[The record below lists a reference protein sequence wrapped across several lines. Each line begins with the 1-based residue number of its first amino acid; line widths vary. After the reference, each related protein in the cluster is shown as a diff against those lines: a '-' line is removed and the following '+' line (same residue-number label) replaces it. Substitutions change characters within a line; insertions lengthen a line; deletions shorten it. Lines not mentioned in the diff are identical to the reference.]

1 MYLNIYEIKTDNQY
15 EENRMNKSKEEIFFP
30 LYHGTSSIFLDSI
43 IKSGLGGENI
53 VKKFHIK
60 DMFSQIVHAFMNQ
73 YKDSEWW
80 KKEGFICEKM
90 VNQEV
95 TSSGFNF
102 RHGGVY
108 LTPSFDT
115 AKRYATSNKYGS
127 ELISYFILAYEELSR
142 YNQELANI
150 IYPKDH
156 PLRKLLNIEGKPI
169 VIEILEIQS
178 ENLVTEQGD
187 SIQEQLCLM
196 QQYPQEMW
204 QQNNFEST
212 KTINSSN
219 IKIINL
225 SN

>member
-1 MYLNIYEIKTDNQY
+1 
-15 EENRMNKSKEEIFFP
+15 
-30 LYHGTSSIFLDSI
+30 
-43 IKSGLGGENI
+43 
-53 VKKFHIK
+53 
-60 DMFSQIVHAFMNQ
+60 
-73 YKDSEWW
+73 
-80 KKEGFICEKM
+80 
-90 VNQEV
+90 
-95 TSSGFNF
+95 
-102 RHGGVY
+102 
-108 LTPSFDT
+108 
-115 AKRYATSNKYGS
+115 NKYGS